1 MVRVVVPVNRFQ
13 RLGCQAKETDGI
25 GQGRAPLHGPCDRG
39 MAKRVRRDAGK
50 PSGPHRPYPSGL
62 YVANPCPGFRHDMP
76 IPGLRPAPQVA

>member
-13 RLGCQAKETDGI
+13 RLGGQAEETDGI
-25 GQGRAPLHGPCDRG
+25 GQRRAPLHGPCNRG
-39 MAKRVRRDAGK
+39 MAKGVRRHVRK

-62 YVANPCPGFRHDMP
+62 YVADPRTCFRHDMP